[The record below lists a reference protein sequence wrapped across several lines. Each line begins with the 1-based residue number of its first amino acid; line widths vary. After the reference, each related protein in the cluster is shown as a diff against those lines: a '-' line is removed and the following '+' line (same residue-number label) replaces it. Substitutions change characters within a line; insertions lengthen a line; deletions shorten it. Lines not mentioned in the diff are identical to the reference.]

1 MDYEIFKE
9 NLVDVIELKR
19 IKQFFRYKIFK
30 KKYLDLDLELFFTVI
45 EKMNKEAIKNNSN
58 FIFVYVPS
66 SFRYFIEKKKI
77 SPEIGYQ
84 MNQKEIILE
93 NLKELGIFTIDLTE
107 FFTGVQDSL
116 EYEIN
121 VSQDAFPDNVDRV
134 DVMIDDQNIMIE
146 SNKLS
151 AIRHI
156 VSKFM
161 ESGYLI
167 SRDIDTEKMFKK
179 DKLTRY
185 MRIFKIIS
193 RGSTICLN

>member
-1 MDYEIFKE
+1 MKTIFNLISIDKVQYNYFSQLSPADKLFYLFDVYEMYG
-9 NLVDVIELKR
+9 V
-19 IKQFFRYKIFK
+19 
-30 KKYLDLDLELFFTVI
+30 
-45 EKMNKEAIKNNSN
+45 NKTKA
-58 FIFVYVPS
+58 
-66 SFRYFIEKKKI
+66 
-77 SPEIGYQ
+77 
-84 MNQKEIILE
+84 
-93 NLKELGIFTIDLTE
+93 IDLTE

-121 VSQDAFPDNVDRV
+121 VSQDVFPDNVDRV

>member
-1 MDYEIFKE
+1 MYG
-9 NLVDVIELKR
+9 V
-19 IKQFFRYKIFK
+19 
-30 KKYLDLDLELFFTVI
+30 
-45 EKMNKEAIKNNSN
+45 NKTKA
-58 FIFVYVPS
+58 
-66 SFRYFIEKKKI
+66 
-77 SPEIGYQ
+77 
-84 MNQKEIILE
+84 
-93 NLKELGIFTIDLTE
+93 IDLTE

-121 VSQDAFPDNVDRV
+121 VSQDVFPDNVDRV